1 MMNRTRRSS
10 FVAVALSFLLALSTT
25 VFISRVGQAAP
36 QAPVNFSMRS
46 LNDGTVTSANL
57 RGKVVVL
64 AYGAT
69 WLPLSRAQLQGLK
82 QISDDYAARGV
93 AVYWVSA
100 DSDSPKSR
108 NYASDDQIHSFVS
121 KFGISVPVLRDPNG
135 TVAKQLGV
143 DQLPA
148 VVILN
153 KDGSVAATIGGLDP
167 QRSFADQVSPK
178 LDQILGK

>member
-1 MMNRTRRSS
+1 MNRTRRSS

-25 VFISRVGQAAP
+25 VFVARVGLAAP
-36 QAPVNFSMRS
+36 ETQVNFSMRS
-46 LNDGTVTSANL
+46 LNDGTITSAAL
-57 RGKVVVL
+57 RGKTVVL

-82 QISDDYAARGV
+82 QIADDYAGRGV

-108 NYASDDQIHSFVS
+108 NYASDEQVRSFLS
-121 KFGISVPVLRDPNG
+121 KFGISVPVLRDPDG
-135 TVAKQLGV
+135 AVAKQFKV

-153 KDGSVAATIGGLDP
+153 KDGAVTATIGGLDP
-167 QRSFADQVSPK
+167 QRSLADQISPK
-178 LDQILGK
+178 LNQILGK